1 MSMSLQVGKIIS
13 EQDFKYGNSDY
24 AVNLRKVYGENG
36 YKKYVAQM
44 NSIMVA
50 QKDLTNPIAIS
61 KEKYILEKKEQ
72 YFAALANFKKASSVW
87 NEFKPQYNTNL
98 NNAKTQNNGF
108 ILSGGQKQEALQ
120 SSGTGAVQAFKN
132 FNEAEF
138 EKDYALSLYND
149 ATHSGINLST

>member
-1 MSMSLQVGKIIS
+1 
-13 EQDFKYGNSDY
+13 
-24 AVNLRKVYGENG
+24 
-36 YKKYVAQM
+36 
-44 NSIMVA
+44 MVA

-72 YFAALANFKKASSVW
+72 YFAALANFKKASSIW

>member
-1 MSMSLQVGKIIS
+1 MSLQVGKIIS

-36 YKKYVAQM
+36 YKKYVAKM

-72 YFAALANFKKASSVW
+72 YLAALANFKKASSVW
-87 NEFKPQYNTNL
+87 NEFKSQYNTNL
-98 NNAKTQNNGF
+98 NISRSQNNGAS
-108 ILSGGQKQEALQ
+108 LTGAQKQIALE
-120 SSGTGAVQAFKN
+120 SSGSGAVKAFKN
-132 FNEAEF
+132 YNEAEF
-138 EKDYALSLYND
+138 ERDYALSLYND
-149 ATHSGINLST
+149 ATHGGINLST